1 MPTCRSPSSVGA
13 VRVGLLNAYSL
24 CGGGS
29 IDVPLGRHVFVTFAL
44 IVIVPTQMAL
54 SSMHVLMI
62 RPRICNNHSYERCY
76 PTYLCPWWE
85 TFPFEWKGDER

>member
-13 VRVGLLNAYSL
+13 LRVGLLNAYSL
-24 CGGGS
+24 CGGS

-44 IVIVPTQMAL
+44 IVIIPTQMAL
-54 SSMHVLMI
+54 SSMHVLVI